1 MVEISGPCPELN
13 WHHATRADA
22 QREDLVRSL
31 STGRFREPVI
41 LRGAADEWPAVCDA
55 SRAWTLSRLVADHG
69 SFVGDVRERSPY
81 GSAATGT
88 RLAFGYVASMNSDM
102 AVLAIT
108 QARAPLATAS
118 SKSLYA
124 MLTPALTMSDVASE
138 AVYAETES
146 STKKEYERMSI
157 LPQPVCG
164 AKPSPPAICAAL
176 GRGDQYSR
184 MVWMGPKGT
193 VTPLHRDPYHNCLC
207 QVEGAKRV
215 LLFDARDEERMYP
228 IGDDPLQ
235 ANSSRVDAER
245 PDLARFPKFA
255 DAHARMVE
263 VHPGDLLYIPRRWWH
278 HVRALS
284 RSASVSFW
292 WL

>member
-1 MVEISGPCPELN
+1 MPSVEEFG
-13 WHHATRADA
+13 DA
-22 QREDLVRSL
+22 FFDA
-31 STGRFREPVI
+31 EPVLI
-41 LRGAADEWPAVCDA
+41 KGGVSHW
-55 SRAWTLSRLVADHG
+55 
-69 SFVGDVRERSPY
+69 
-81 GSAATGT
+81 
-88 RLAFGYVASMNSDM
+88 
-102 AVLAIT
+102 
-108 QARAPLATAS
+108 
-118 SKSLYA
+118 
-124 MLTPALTMSDVASE
+124 PALTRWLDKEYLRRIAGKATVPVEIGGQYLSSNMQRADMPLELYLDYLEAADAMAEGDVPEEQMAYMAQASVPALLPDDDSSSSSSSSNGNISSSSSSDRSTTTTTTTTSSNRSTTSSNSNGDVA
-138 AVYAETES
+138 T
-146 STKKEYERMSI
+146 
-157 LPQPVCG
+157 
-164 AKPSPPAICAAL
+164 PAICAAL